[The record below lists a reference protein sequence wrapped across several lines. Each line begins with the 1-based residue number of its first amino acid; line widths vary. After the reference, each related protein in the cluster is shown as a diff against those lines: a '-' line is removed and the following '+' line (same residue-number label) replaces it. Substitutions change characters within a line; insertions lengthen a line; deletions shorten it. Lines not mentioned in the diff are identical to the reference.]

1 MESNASLATGRW
13 AREGDRRVRLIALSA
28 SLILHIIALIVVV
41 KTDAPVVFEPLPV
54 TNYWTLAPVDEP
66 PVVQL
71 PDIAAPE
78 IIQPGEMLF
87 RAGPVRV
94 VEQSDVVVPRAVELP
109 FGLDIIPGIPGVATA
124 PGADPLRG
132 RLEYRAVP
140 DRDEIWRPVE
150 RVELSADEFARQR
163 LAARLDA
170 LNDSIALEA
179 GAAAKA
185 TDWTKRTADGGRWG
199 VTKDSIYIGDRA
211 VKNIVQLQPPPGRRD
226 EIAGRIRTFGEI
238 QYQVNRIE
246 GDNIIDDRIKAIRA
260 RMDAERAKRNATTSG
275 GATPPT
281 TGG

>member
-1 MESNASLATGRW
+1 MDRNANIATGRW
-13 AREGDRRVRLIALSA
+13 AREGDRRVRLVALCV
-28 SLILHIIALIVVV
+28 SLVIHVLALIVVV
-41 KTDAPVVFEPLPV
+41 ATDKPLAFEPLPV
-54 TNYWTLAPVDEP
+54 TNFWTLAPLDEP
-66 PVVQL
+66 PVIEL
-71 PDIAAPE
+71 PDIAPPVLM
-78 IIQPGEMLF
+78 QPGDIPLNAIPI
-87 RAGPVRV
+87 RT
-94 VEQSDVVVPRAVELP
+94 VEQGDVIVPRAIELP
-109 FGLDIIPGIPGVATA
+109 FTMEMVPGIPGVATLR
-124 PGADPLRG
+124 GEDPMRG

-140 DRDEIWRPVE
+140 SRSDIWRPVE
-150 RVELSADEFARQR
+150 RVELSADAFARNR

-199 VTKDSIYIGDRA
+199 VTKDSIYIGDYA

-226 EIAGRIRTFGEI
+226 EIAGRIRTWGEI

-260 RMDAERAKRNATTSG
+260 RMDAERAKRNATTTG
-275 GATPPT
+275 GAAPPT